1 MTCTWVSP
9 SIRIWTKNVDLKS
22 FLCLSICFFVFDISI
37 RGFLPIPPKSA
48 TRLIKWQLIATIVSL
63 RLLPGIC
70 LSTLSF
76 NSFPH
81 LKTAD
86 YNGFGG
92 ADNLLKLLSHKAV
105 MLAWFEYI
113 SVDVQTYVSFQET
126 PILRVLTWSSV
137 KQGLCIQTAEL
148 EPPPNPL

>member
-1 MTCTWVSP
+1 MLVAIHRLRKFFCLCVFVRRQAWV
-9 SIRIWTKNVDLKS
+9 IELN
-22 FLCLSICFFVFDISI
+22 
-37 RGFLPIPPKSA
+37 
-48 TRLIKWQLIATIVSL
+48 
-63 RLLPGIC
+63 
-70 LSTLSF
+70 
-76 NSFPH
+76 FP
-81 LKTAD
+81 D